1 VDKRAQRGVLQS
13 PFDPTPAPLRF
24 ERRRHDRWKCR
35 GVATAYRVG
44 GQRFGER
51 HVLRLV
57 DESCEGLA
65 AVTSGPL
72 EPGAMVSVGFA
83 TLAHPARSGV
93 VLRCEPCGDG
103 YRVAIRFELAMAA

>member
-1 VDKRAQRGVLQS
+1 VDKPAQHGVLES
-13 PFDPTPAPLRF
+13 PFDPAPAPLRF

-35 GVATAYRVG
+35 GVATAYHVG

-51 HVLRLV
+51 HVLRLL
-57 DESCEGLA
+57 DESFESLGA
-65 AVTSGPL
+65 ITSRPL
-72 EPGAMVSVGFA
+72 EPGALVSVGFA